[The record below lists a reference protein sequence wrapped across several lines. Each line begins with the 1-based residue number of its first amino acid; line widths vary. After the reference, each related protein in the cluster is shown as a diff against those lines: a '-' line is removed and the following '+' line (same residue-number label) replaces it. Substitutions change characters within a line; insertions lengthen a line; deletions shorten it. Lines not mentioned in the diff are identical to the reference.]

1 MSVHLLNEMVS
12 DDFDGFVEGL
22 LEDPDSYL
30 ANLTDDQLQN
40 EGTQLLWL
48 ALVKAHP
55 DLFCMVPLKKQTRE
69 MVQFVLDTPCQV
81 KCELL
86 RFINSA
92 VADDFLCESILFYN
106 DFRHIPD
113 EFKFEKL
120 CVAAVR
126 KVGVRLEQV
135 PAHLQT
141 QEVIDA
147 ALERNPRAKK
157 FIKTKRLMMDALDD
171 ALSDL

>member
-1 MSVHLLNEMVS
+1 MSVHLLNEMAS

-22 LEDPDSYL
+22 LEGPDSHFRGVGK
-30 ANLTDDQLQN
+30 NQLQK

-48 ALVKAHP
+48 ALVKADP
-55 DLFCMVPLKKQTRE
+55 DLFDWVPLKKQTRE
-69 MVQFVLDTPCQV
+69 MAQFVLDTPCEARR
-81 KCELL
+81 ELL
-86 RFINSA
+86 RFLNPA

-120 CVAAVR
+120 CLAAVR

-157 FIKTKRLMMDALDD
+157 FIKTKRLMMDALEE
-171 ALSDL
+171 ALND

>member
-1 MSVHLLNEMVS
+1 MSIHLLNEMAS
-12 DDFDGFVEGL
+12 DDFDGLVEGL
-22 LEDPDSYL
+22 LEDPDSHL
-30 ANLTDDQLQN
+30 NNITDSLLQN

-48 ALVKAHP
+48 ALIKAHP
-55 DLFCMVPLKKQTRE
+55 GLFCMIPQKKQTRE
-69 MVQFVLDTPCQV
+69 MVQFVLDAPCQARR
-81 KCELL
+81 ELL
-86 RFINSA
+86 KFLNPA
-92 VADDFLCESILFYN
+92 VADDFLCESILFHL

-120 CVAAVR
+120 CLAAVR

-141 QEVIDA
+141 SKVIEA

-157 FIKTKRLMMDALDD
+157 YIKTKGLMMEALDE
-171 ALSDL
+171 ALGE